1 MFSKACEYGIKSS
14 IYLAQQALK
23 TENKI
28 NVQEIATSV
37 NSPEAFTAKVLRNL
51 VENKILYSSKGPN
64 GGFFVP
70 KEKLSEIRLSEIVS
84 AIDGDEVY
92 TGCGLG
98 LEACDD
104 NRPCPLHDKFI
115 VVREELRKTLEAT
128 TLLEL
133 ANGIDSGLT
142 FLKR

>member
-70 KEKLSEIRLSEIVS
+70 KEKLSEIRLSEIVF

-98 LEACDD
+98 L
-104 NRPCPLHDKFI
+104 
-115 VVREELRKTLEAT
+115 
-128 TLLEL
+128 
-133 ANGIDSGLT
+133 
-142 FLKR
+142 

>member
-84 AIDGDEVY
+84 AIDGDQVY

>member
-1 MFSKACEYGIKSS
+1 M
-14 IYLAQQALK
+14 
-23 TENKI
+23 
-28 NVQEIATSV
+28 
-37 NSPEAFTAKVLRNL
+37 
-51 VENKILYSSKGPN
+51 ENKILYSSKGPN

-84 AIDGDEVY
+84 AIDGDQVY

-115 VVREELRKTLEAT
+115 VLREELRKTLEAT